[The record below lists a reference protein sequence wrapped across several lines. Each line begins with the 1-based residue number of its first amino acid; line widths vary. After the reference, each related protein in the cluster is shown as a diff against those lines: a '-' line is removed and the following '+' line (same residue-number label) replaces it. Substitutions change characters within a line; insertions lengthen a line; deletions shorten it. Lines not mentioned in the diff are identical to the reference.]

1 MQIVRTIK
9 NKYQEL
15 PIAKRAA
22 LWLAASSIILKG
34 VSFFTAPLFAVLL
47 SEYEFGKLSLFTSY
61 EQIIM
66 ICATWSAALGAYR
79 SGLFRYKDHVP
90 ALTNAVLIFSNL
102 LTIIFFGLLFL
113 FVDKVMAFTK
123 FSLWGL
129 VVIFL
134 YTLTYPAYECWVTK
148 AKVDYNY
155 KRLAVVTTLL
165 PIVQTLSALLAILAI
180 GATADVKFIFM
191 LLPAIL
197 LNTVV
202 FAKTFSLKVT
212 CANKPIVWKQI
223 KFVAVFSFPLV
234 FHSMSYLLLSQAD
247 RIMIG
252 KMTGE
257 VQAGIYSVAY
267 SIACIAQIIQN
278 AVSEAFIPWLFR
290 ALEQKTYDR
299 IHKQFVRLLV
309 MFGGAYLLFIMMAP
323 EVITLLYPEGY
334 HDGIWCLP
342 PITIGTFF
350 IFFYSVFVNV
360 QEYYGETKY
369 IALVSC
375 VCALLNI
382 ILNYFGIQYFGYVAC
397 AYTTLICYVL
407 FAIGHYAFMR
417 KVLRKRADGV
427 KIFAGRYLLL
437 IAVSMLVMMVAITMI
452 YRYTILRYAIVAIA
466 MLVILLFLYKYW
478 AGRQKM

>member
-9 NKYQEL
+9 TKYQEL
-15 PIAKRAA
+15 SAAKRAA

-61 EQIIM
+61 EQIII

-90 ALTNAVLIFSNL
+90 ALTNAVLIFSNF
-102 LTIIFFGLLFL
+102 LTIITFGLLFL
-113 FVDKVMAFTK
+113 FADKVMAFTK

-129 VVIFL
+129 LIIFL

-155 KRLAVVTTLL
+155 KKLAVVTTLL
-165 PIVQTLSALLAILAI
+165 PIVQTLSALMAILTI

-191 LLPAIL
+191 LVPAIL

-202 FAKTFSLKVT
+202 YAKTFRLRVT
-212 CANKPIVWKQI
+212 CENKSVTCSQI
-223 KFVAVFSFPLV
+223 KFVAAFSFPLV
-234 FHSMSYLLLSQAD
+234 FHSMSFLLLSQAD

-252 KMTGE
+252 QITGE
-257 VQAGIYSVAY
+257 IQAGIYSVAY
-267 SIACIAQIIQN
+267 TIASIAQIIQN

-290 ALEQKTYDR
+290 SLEQKRYER
-299 IHKQFVRLLV
+299 IGKQFVRLLV
-309 MFGGAYLLFIMMAP
+309 IFGGVYLVFIMMAP
-323 EVITLLYPEGY
+323 EVIILLYPQSY
-334 HDGIWCLP
+334 HAGIWCLP
-342 PITIGTFF
+342 PIAIGTYFM
-350 IFFYSVFVNV
+350 FFYSVFVNI

-382 ILNYFGIQYFGYVAC
+382 VMNYFGIQYFGYIAC
-397 AYTTLICYVL
+397 AYTTLICYIL
-407 FAIGHYAFMR
+407 FAVGHYVFMS
-417 KVLRKRADGV
+417 KVLRKRAEGV
-427 KIFAGRYLLL
+427 RIFACRQLVL
-437 IAVSMLVMMVAITMI
+437 IAAAMLFCMVAITLL
-452 YRYTILRYAIVAIA
+452 YRYMLLRYLIVAVV
-466 MLVILLFLYKYW
+466 LPVTLLAVYKYW
-478 AGRQKM
+478 TNRQTA